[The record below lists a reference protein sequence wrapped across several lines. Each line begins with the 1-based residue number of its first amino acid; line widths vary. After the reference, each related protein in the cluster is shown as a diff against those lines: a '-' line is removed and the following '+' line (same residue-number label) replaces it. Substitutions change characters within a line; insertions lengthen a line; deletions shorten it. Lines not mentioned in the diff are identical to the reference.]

1 MFILVAF
8 LIYGNNYN
16 IFFMIDKRSGV
27 LFGYGKI
34 LFDIR
39 SGVAF
44 DHGMC
49 EMV

>member
-1 MFILVAF
+1 VFILVAF

-39 SGVAF
+39 SGVVIYKEWCF
-44 DHGMC
+44 
-49 EMV
+49 V